1 MFNTIE
7 NVLTAPE
14 IGELRAMAARATF
27 IDGRIS
33 APGAPVKNNV
43 VVGDRELFG
52 RSSQLVADA
61 LYRSEDFRVFAF
73 PKAMSPP
80 VLTKYG
86 AGMYYGTHTDAAFM
100 PQPSRTLRSDLSCT
114 VFLSDPESYE
124 GGDLVTRLGNSEVRL
139 RAPAGAAIVYPSTT
153 LHRVEQVT
161 KGERL
166 VALTFIESRIA
177 DGEKRELLY
186 ELNEIGAIA
195 GEKMDIDTYT
205 RFQRVQQNLLRKW
218 GDPD

>member
-7 NVLTAPE
+7 NVLTAAE
-14 IGELRAMAARATF
+14 LEELRAIAARAQF

-33 APGAPVKNNV
+33 APEAPVKNNL
-43 VVGDRELFG
+43 VVGDPALMN
-52 RSSQLVADA
+52 RSAQIVADA
-61 LYRSEDFRVFAF
+61 LFRSEDFRVFAL
-73 PKAMSPP
+73 PKAMTPP
-80 VLTKYG
+80 VLTRYG
-86 AGMYYGTHTDAAFM
+86 KGMYYGTHTDTAFM
-100 PQPSRTLRSDLSCT
+100 PQPTRLLRSDLSCT

-124 GGDLVTRLGNSEVRL
+124 GGELVTRFGTEELRL

-153 LHRVEQVT
+153 LHRVEEVT
-161 KGERL
+161 EGERL

-177 DGEKRELLY
+177 DGEQRELLY
-186 ELNEIGAIA
+186 ELSEIAAIA

-205 RFQRVQQNLLRKW
+205 RLQRVQQNLMRKW

>member
-7 NVLTAPE
+7 NILNAAE
-14 IGELRAMAARATF
+14 IAELRAIAARANF

-43 VVGDRELFG
+43 VMVDRALFD
-52 RSSQLVADA
+52 RPAQLIADG
-61 LYRSEDFRVFAF
+61 LYRSEDFRVIAF
-73 PKAMSPP
+73 PKAMAPP
-80 VLTKYG
+80 ILTKYSK
-86 AGMYYGTHTDAAFM
+86 GMYYGTHTDQAFM
-100 PQPSRTLRSDLSCT
+100 AQPSRTLRSDLSCT
-114 VFLSDPESYE
+114 VFLSDADSYE
-124 GGDLVTRLGNSEVRL
+124 GGDLVARLGNSEVRL

-153 LHRVEQVT
+153 LHRVEEVT

-177 DGEKRELLY
+177 DGEQRELLY
-186 ELNEIGAIA
+186 ELSEVAAIA

-205 RFQRVQQNLLRKW
+205 RLQRVQQNLLRKW

>member
-7 NVLTAPE
+7 NVLTPAE
-14 IGELRAMAARATF
+14 IEELRAIAARAPF

-33 APGAPVKNNV
+33 APGAPVKNNM
-43 VVGDRELFG
+43 VVGDRGLLD
-52 RSSQLVADA
+52 RSAQIVADA
-61 LYRSEDFRVFAF
+61 LFRSEDFRVFAL
-73 PKAMSPP
+73 PKAMTPP

-86 AGMYYGTHTDAAFM
+86 TGMYYGTHTDAAFM
-100 PQPSRTLRSDLSCT
+100 PQPSRLLRSDLSCT
-114 VFLSDPESYE
+114 IFLSDPESYE
-124 GGDLVTRLGNSEVRL
+124 GGELVTRFGTAELRL

-153 LHRVEQVT
+153 LHRVEEVT

-186 ELNEIGAIA
+186 ELSEIAAIA

-205 RFQRVQQNLLRKW
+205 RLQRVQQNLMRRW

>member
-1 MFNTIE
+1 MFKTIE
-7 NVLTAPE
+7 NVLNANE
-14 IGELRAMAARATF
+14 IAELRAMAARATF

-43 VVGDRELFG
+43 VMGDRELFA

-80 VLTKYG
+80 VLTRYG
-86 AGMYYGTHTDAAFM
+86 VGMYYGTHTDAAFM
-100 PQPSRTLRSDLSCT
+100 PQPSRLLRSDLSCT
-114 VFLSDPESYE
+114 VFVSDPDDYE
-124 GGDLVTRLGNSEVRL
+124 GGELVSRFGTEELRL

-153 LHRVEQVT
+153 LHRVEEVT

-177 DGEKRELLY
+177 DGEQRELLY
-186 ELNEIGAIA
+186 ELSEIAAIA

-205 RFQRVQQNLLRKW
+205 RLQRVQQNLMRKW

>member
-7 NVLTAPE
+7 NVLTRSE
-14 IGELRAMAARATF
+14 IEELRGIAARAQF

-33 APGAPVKNNV
+33 APGAPVKNNM
-43 VVGDRELFG
+43 VVGDRAVFD
-52 RSSQLVADA
+52 RSAQLVADA

-80 VLTKYG
+80 VLTRYG
-86 AGMYYGTHTDAAFM
+86 VGMYYGTHTDAAFM
-100 PQPSRTLRSDLSCT
+100 PQPSRLLRSDLSCT
-114 VFLSDPESYE
+114 VFLSDPENYE
-124 GGDLVTRLGNSEVRL
+124 GGELVTRFGTAELRL

-153 LHRVEQVT
+153 LHRVEEVT
-161 KGERL
+161 SGERL

-177 DGEKRELLY
+177 DGEQRELLY
-186 ELNEIGAIA
+186 ELSEIAAIA

-205 RFQRVQQNLLRKW
+205 RLQRVQQNLMRKW

>member
-7 NVLTAPE
+7 NVLTAEE
-14 IGELRAMAARATF
+14 IEELRVIAARAQF

-33 APGAPVKNNV
+33 APGAPVKNNR
-43 VVGDRELFG
+43 VVGDPALFN
-52 RSSQLVADA
+52 RSAQLVADA

-73 PKAMSPP
+73 PKAMTPP
-80 VLTKYG
+80 VLTRYG

-100 PQPSRTLRSDLSCT
+100 PQPSRLLRSDLSCT

-124 GGDLVTRLGNSEVRL
+124 GGELVARFGTAELRL

-153 LHRVEQVT
+153 LHRVEEVT
-161 KGERL
+161 SGERL

-177 DGEKRELLY
+177 DGERRELLY
-186 ELNEIGAIA
+186 ELSEIAAIA

-205 RFQRVQQNLLRKW
+205 RLQRVQQNLMRRW

>member
-7 NVLTAPE
+7 NVMTEQEVA
-14 IGELRAMAARATF
+14 ELRAIAARAQF

-33 APGAPVKNNV
+33 APGAPVKNNMV
-43 VVGDRELFG
+43 LGDRALFD
-52 RSSQLVADA
+52 RSAQLVADA

-73 PKAMSPP
+73 PKAMTPP
-80 VLTKYG
+80 VLTRYG
-86 AGMYYGTHTDAAFM
+86 TGMYYGTHTDAAFM
-100 PQPSRTLRSDLSCT
+100 PQPSRSLRSDLSCT
-114 VFLSDPESYE
+114 VFLSDPDSFE
-124 GGDLVTRLGNSEVRL
+124 GGDLVARLGNSEVRL

-177 DGEKRELLY
+177 DGEQRELLY
-186 ELNEIGAIA
+186 ELSEVAAIA
-195 GEKMDIDTYT
+195 GEKMDIETYT
-205 RFQRVQQNLLRKW
+205 RLQRVQQNLLRKW
-218 GDPD
+218 ADPD

>member
-1 MFNTIE
+1 MFNTID
-7 NVLTAPE
+7 NVLNGQE
-14 IGELRAMAARATF
+14 IEELRAMAARATF

-43 VVGDRELFG
+43 VMSDRELFA
-52 RSSQLVADA
+52 RSSQMVADA

-86 AGMYYGTHTDAAFM
+86 TGMYYGTHTDAAFM

-124 GGDLVTRLGNSEVRL
+124 GGDLVARLGNSEVRL

-166 VALTFIESRIA
+166 VALTFIESRIV

-205 RFQRVQQNLLRKW
+205 RLQRVQQNLLRKW

>member
-7 NVLTAPE
+7 NVLTTAE
-14 IGELRAMAARATF
+14 IEELRGIAARAQF

-33 APGAPVKNNV
+33 APGAPVKNNM
-43 VVGDRELFG
+43 VVGDRALFD
-52 RSSQLVADA
+52 RSAQIVADA
-61 LYRSEDFRVFAF
+61 LYRSEDFRVFAM
-73 PKAMSPP
+73 PKAMTPP
-80 VLTKYG
+80 VLTRYG
-86 AGMYYGTHTDAAFM
+86 TGMYYGTHTDAAFM
-100 PQPSRTLRSDLSCT
+100 PQPSRLLRSDLSCT
-114 VFLSDPESYE
+114 IFLSDPESYE
-124 GGDLVTRLGNSEVRL
+124 GGALVTRFGTAELSL

-153 LHRVEQVT
+153 LHRVEEVT

-177 DGEKRELLY
+177 DGEQRELLY
-186 ELNEIGAIA
+186 ELSEIAAIA

-205 RFQRVQQNLLRKW
+205 RLQRVQQNLMRKW